1 MPATTEI
8 STTEISSGPVQE
20 LSYETAL
27 AQLETILETL
37 ENDDLP
43 LETSLTLYE
52 RGVTLADYCTNL
64 LEAADLR
71 VRKWQADGETT
82 SFDDWQEG

>member
-1 MPATTEI
+1 MAMSATTEI
-8 STTEISSGPVQE
+8 SSVPVQE
-20 LSYETAL
+20 LSYEAAL
-27 AQLETILETL
+27 AQLEVILETL

-71 VRKWQADGETT
+71 VSKWQTDGQTT
-82 SFDDWQEG
+82 PFDNWQEG